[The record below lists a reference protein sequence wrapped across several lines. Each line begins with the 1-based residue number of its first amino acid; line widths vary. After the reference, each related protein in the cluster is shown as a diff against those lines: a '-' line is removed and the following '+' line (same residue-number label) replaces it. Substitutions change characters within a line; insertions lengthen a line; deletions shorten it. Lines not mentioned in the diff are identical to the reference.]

1 MPFRNI
7 VITGTVAL
15 SAKKNQLLID
25 KKEEKISFP
34 IEDISAL
41 MIESRYVSIS
51 SYALSQLSE
60 FGVPVF
66 FCNNEHIPNSVLLS
80 YNSHSRQLK
89 MTKVQVSLPKPL
101 LNRLWQTIV
110 VAKII
115 NQSLCLDFCNVE
127 DSKKIKLLSQRVQSA
142 DKTNVEGVVAATYF
156 KLLFGKN
163 FTRNQDNI
171 FNAALNYGYSI
182 IRGVVARSLV
192 SYGLDPSLGIHH
204 KSELNNFNLADD
216 IIEPYRQ
223 IVDLYVALNV
233 SEDDKMTPE
242 LKHELFGLLSVNV
255 LIGEENFSVSY
266 AIEKTVQSLS
276 SYFVNNRE
284 DILLPTLC
292 ELKLHQYE

>member
-89 MTKVQVSLPKPL
+89 MTKVQFSLPKPL

-142 DKTNVEGVVAATYF
+142 DKTNVEGVAAATYF

-276 SYFVNNRE
+276 SCFVNNRE